1 MRRCD
6 VLVIGG
12 GVVGQATAFWL
23 LRKAPGLE
31 VVVLERDPTYRE
43 ASSGLSTGGI
53 RQQFGTRLNIE
64 IARDAVRFYE
74 RSREE
79 LGTEG
84 EIAFRQHGYLF
95 LARSGQWPMLRE
107 RAALA
112 RATGVPVEEL
122 SPAEIEQAVPG
133 LDAGDLVGGT
143 FCPTD
148 GYLDPAS
155 VLAAFRRA
163 AKALGARQETGEAT
177 AFERTGTELSRALL
191 ADGGEIAAD
200 RFVLAAGGLS
210 GRLAAEL
217 GASLPVRRLRRQVH
231 VVMPRLP
238 LPGDI
243 PLTIDPSG
251 LHFRPEAGGRLL
263 VAHTTRRDG
272 YDLPLEWDRE
282 AFLEELWE
290 PLARRVPS
298 LAELRLE
305 HGWAGYYD
313 ENTVDHNAIVGSLPG
328 VGNAYVA
335 TGFSG
340 HGLMQSPSVTRGLA
354 ELMLEGH
361 YETLDLTPLGPDRFA
376 TGRLIVE
383 PAVI

>member
-23 LRKAPGLE
+23 LRKAPGLG

-53 RQQFGTRLNIE
+53 RQQFGTRLNVE

-74 RSREE
+74 RSRAE
-79 LGTEG
+79 LGEDS

-95 LARSGQWPMLRE
+95 LASSEQWPMLRQ
-107 RAALA
+107 RAILA
-112 RATGVPVEEL
+112 RELGVPVAEL
-122 SPAEIEQAVPG
+122 SPAEIARAVPG
-133 LDAGDLVGGT
+133 VDASDLVGGT

-163 AKALGARQETGEAT
+163 ARALGAAQETGEAAT
-177 AFERTGTELSRALL
+177 FERAGPKVRKVLL
-191 ADGGEIAAD
+191 AEGGEIAAETY
-200 RFVLAAGGLS
+200 VVAAGGLS

-231 VVMPRLP
+231 VVMPKRP
-238 LPGDI
+238 LPSDI

-272 YDLPLEWDRE
+272 YDLPLDWDRE
-282 AFLEELWE
+282 AFLEELWA

-313 ENTVDHNAIVGSLPG
+313 ENTVDHNAIVGSVPG

-354 ELMLEGH
+354 ELMLGGR
-361 YETLDLTPLGPDRFA
+361 YETLDLAPLGPDRFA

>member
-1 MRRCD
+1 M
-6 VLVIGG
+6 
-12 GVVGQATAFWL
+12 
-23 LRKAPGLE
+23 
-31 VVVLERDPTYRE
+31 
-43 ASSGLSTGGI
+43 
-53 RQQFGTRLNIE
+53 
-64 IARDAVRFYE
+64 RFYE
-74 RSREE
+74 RSRAE
-79 LGTEG
+79 LGEDS

-95 LARSGQWPMLRE
+95 LARSEQWPMLRQ

-112 RATGVPVEEL
+112 REMGVPVEEL
-122 SPAEIEQAVPG
+122 SPAEIARLVPG
-133 LDAGDLVGGT
+133 VDASDLVGGT

-155 VLAAFRRA
+155 VLAAFRRSA
-163 AKALGARQETGEAT
+163 NALGAVQQTGEAAT
-177 AFERTGTELSRALL
+177 FARAGAQVRKALL

-200 RFVLAAGGLS
+200 KFVVAAGGLS

-231 VVMPRLP
+231 VVMPRRP
-238 LPGDI
+238 LPADI
-243 PLTIDPSG
+243 PLTIEPSG

-263 VAHTTRRDG
+263 VAHKTSRDG
-272 YDLPLEWDRE
+272 YDLPLDWDRE
-282 AFLEELWE
+282 AFLEELWA

-328 VGNAYVA
+328 LGNAYVA

-340 HGLMQSPSVTRGLA
+340 HGLMQGPSVTRGLA
-354 ELMLEGH
+354 ELMLEGR
-361 YETLDLTPLGPDRFA
+361 YVTLDLAPLGADRFA
-376 TGRLIVE
+376 AGRLIVE